1 MGRKKSFEKSIDAIN
16 KFGKVSG
23 LFLNAEFPI
32 WLGSKNN
39 KQTNKQTNKQQ
50 QQQQQQQHTLKVY
63 ATFKPWHMVYP
74 GFKRVCSNKLQ

>member
-1 MGRKKSFEKSIDAIN
+1 MNNEEKEEKSLKFFAANN
-16 KFGKVSG
+16 KFGKVSD

-50 QQQQQQQHTLKVY
+50 QQQQQQQQHTLKVY
-63 ATFKPWHMVYP
+63 ATFKPWHMIYP
-74 GFKRVCSNKLQ
+74 